1 MNKKEY
7 DYIANLEVIDQALL
21 AVGDILN
28 DGFQSEMKLCPKT
41 GCFTI
46 LYGYNVNRATVHI
59 YWDDLE
65 CKIVVFRY
73 DEFEKT
79 SEVDLVDFLTMDHLP
94 TKRVYPETCN
104 AFCTEL
110 IQRRLLPFNGYGLPF
125 TTYDE
130 KRESKLM
137 HGYTVEQFENLL
149 SASSQNSY

>member
-7 DYIANLEVIDQALL
+7 DYIANLEVKNHVLL

-41 GCFTI
+41 ECFTI
-46 LYGYNVNRATVHI
+46 LYGYDVNRDTVHI
-59 YWDDLE
+59 YWDDVE

-73 DEFEKT
+73 NEFEKT
-79 SEVDLVDFLTMDHLP
+79 SEADLVDFLTMDHLP

-104 AFCTEL
+104 AFCTKH
-110 IQRRLLPFNGYGLPF
+110 IQRRLKSFNVYGLPF
-125 TTYDE
+125 TTYNE
-130 KRESKLM
+130 KREAKLM

-149 SASSQNSY
+149 SASS